1 MRQARRVLV
10 VLMVLTLCGC
20 LSLAQSSTSN
30 QNDQQNQKE
39 AKVKAEKGKPPDS
52 NSSQQGSSMV
62 LAANTAM
69 SPESSTP
76 QTTSAAATGTT
87 VTATLSTGGSP
98 FKSRIK
104 WLQPTIHGTTGLFNV
119 FSAEG
124 LRKGEFSLQLGYSNY
139 DRDPGD
145 LDISDFPVTF
155 TLGLGDRVEWALGW
169 NTQRRIEG
177 DDILFYQTSPRG
189 PVRPTRI
196 RNEPLS
202 ASPIAYYNGTPFL
215 DVHFGEGMSDL
226 FSSMKLNLMSE
237 HRDQPFGLALR
248 GNIKVPSSRHQ
259 ESLTGGRT
267 TGEVDGGVE
276 LLLSKYAGPATLM
289 FNTGVQFVGDP
300 REVELQNEYRY
311 GAGLAIGTHPVQL
324 IGEVSGTVWFGDKG
338 ASFAN
343 PRSPVDIVLGLRFL
357 PAKAFSIGAGYRY
370 NARIWRGEAFGGQPT
385 DHSGFVASLA
395 FNRKINRPPTVECTI
410 DVSTIQQ
417 RGRATVRAKVTDP
430 DDSNVSITWRTTGGR
445 ISATG
450 DTVTFETGD
459 LTETAPGRYT
469 LTAEVSDGTNTATCS
484 ADITVEKLKIAP
496 RLTCE
501 PSTQTI
507 RMGDTATITARATD
521 ENPGDTLRYTWE
533 VDGTRVS
540 ETGTTFVFGSSGR
553 TPGRHTIRVTVTD
566 PDGLTATCEVNVDIQ
581 APPAPAEMVCDLSV
595 SPGSV
600 NAGETVRASVS
611 VRNGSGGNSYSWSLD
626 GRTLSDKSGSDIT
639 IDTAG
644 LAPGSH
650 SVSVT
655 VTDSSGKTATC
666 SGSFSIGAAAVAQ
679 PEELIWNRD
688 KARLDEIAT
697 RLESDPNLIAVIT
710 GHATG
715 KTDKLAERN
724 GLRLAQQAK
733 RFIVVDR
740 KHPGLRNRI
749 QVKGGDRRE
758 NRQLTIEIRPQ

>member
-1 MRQARRVLV
+1 MRQARTVLV
-10 VLMVLTLCGC
+10 VLMMLTLCGC
-20 LSLAQSSTSN
+20 LTLAQSTTSN
-30 QNDQQNQKE
+30 EQQSE
-39 AKVKAEKGKPPDS
+39 AKVKVKKAKKSDS
-52 NSSQQGSSMV
+52 NGNGSQNGYSATTPSTSETMSASSSS
-62 LAANTAM
+62 
-69 SPESSTP
+69 P
-76 QTTSAAATGTT
+76 QAAAAGTT
-87 VTATLSTGGSP
+87 VTATISTGGSP
-98 FKSRIK
+98 YKSRIK
-104 WLQPTIHGTTGLFNV
+104 WLQPTIHGTTGLFDV

-169 NTQRRIEG
+169 NTQRRIDA

-202 ASPIAYYNGTPFL
+202 ASPVAYYNGTPFL
-215 DVHFGEGMSDL
+215 DLAWSEGMSDL

-289 FNTGVQFVGDP
+289 LNTGVQFVGDP
-300 REVELQNEYRY
+300 REVELQNEFRY

-324 IGEVSGTVWFGDKG
+324 IGEVAGTVWYGDKG

-343 PRSPVDIVLGLRFL
+343 PRSPVDVVIGLRFL
-357 PAKAFSIGAGYRY
+357 PAKPFSFGMGYRY
-370 NARIWRGEAFGGQPT
+370 NARIWRGEAFGGQPA

-395 FNRKINRPPTVECTI
+395 FNRKINRPPTVECTV

-430 DDSNVSITWRTTGGR
+430 DDSNVTVTWRTTGGR
-445 ISATG
+445 VSATG

-484 ADITVEKLKIAP
+484 ADITVEKLKLAP
-496 RLTCE
+496 RLACE

-521 ENPGDTLRYTWE
+521 ENPGETLTYTWE
-533 VDGTRVS
+533 VDGQRVS
-540 ETGTTFVFGSSGR
+540 NTGSSYTFGSSGR
-553 TPGRHTIRVTVTD
+553 TPGRHTIRVTATD

-581 APPAPAEMVCDLSV
+581 APPPAPEVMTCDLTV
-595 SPGSV
+595 SPSSV
-600 NAGETVRASVS
+600 TAGETVRASVRVNNS
-611 VRNGSGGNSYSWSLD
+611 SGGNSYNWSLD
-626 GRTLSDKSGSDIT
+626 GRTLSDKTGSDIT

-655 VTDSSGKTATC
+655 VTDSSGKNATC
-666 SGSFSIGAAAVAQ
+666 SGSFSIGAAAVAA

-710 GHATG
+710 GHAPG